1 MSQMPLAKKQLGQHW
16 LEDSDSLRALVE
28 AANIKNDDT
37 VFEIGPGTGTLTQE
51 LLNTGVKTVALEFD
65 EQRFAD
71 LKIKYKDSRQIKI
84 ISGDIREFDFSSL
97 PGDYK
102 IVANIPYYLTAN
114 LFRILTLI
122 TNKPTTAVLL
132 VQKEVAQRVCAT
144 PGKLSKVAVFTQLF
158 YEPCFG
164 KVIPA
169 NLFTPPP
176 KVDSQILVLQR
187 RSKPFAVLDGNLE
200 KLINAGFGQK
210 RKMLRKSLSAGLGW
224 QADKMENLLIKSE
237 IDPTRRAETLSLPEW
252 RGLTEQYWNLRQ
264 SS

>member
-158 YEPCFG
+158 YEPCLG

-210 RKMLRKSLSAGLGW
+210 RKKLKTNLSTGLMIDKKKITEIMLTAGFSENTRAQELSLYDWVKLAGLV
-224 QADKMENLLIKSE
+224 NNS
-237 IDPTRRAETLSLPEW
+237 
-252 RGLTEQYWNLRQ
+252 
-264 SS
+264 

>member
-132 VQKEVAQRVCAT
+132 AQKEVAQRVCAT

-158 YEPCFG
+158 YEPCLG

-210 RKMLRKSLSAGLGW
+210 RKKLKTNLSTGLMIDKKKITEIMLTAGFSENTRAQELSLYDWVKLAGLV
-224 QADKMENLLIKSE
+224 NNS
-237 IDPTRRAETLSLPEW
+237 
-252 RGLTEQYWNLRQ
+252 
-264 SS
+264 

>member
-210 RKMLRKSLSAGLGW
+210 RKKLKTNLSAGLMI
-224 QADKMENLLIKSE
+224 DKKKITEIMLTAGFSEN
-237 IDPTRRAETLSLPEW
+237 TRAQELSLYDW
-252 RGLTEQYWNLRQ
+252 VKLAGLVNN
-264 SS
+264 S

>member
-210 RKMLRKSLSAGLGW
+210 RKKLKTNLSTGLMIDKKKITEIMLTAGFSENTRAQELSLYDWVKLAGLV
-224 QADKMENLLIKSE
+224 NNS
-237 IDPTRRAETLSLPEW
+237 
-252 RGLTEQYWNLRQ
+252 
-264 SS
+264 